1 MLLSERIRHRLRQQG
16 RAEGLEEG
24 RAEGREEGREVGL
37 EEGREVGREE
47 GREVGH
53 AEGREVGRAEE
64 RREFASA
71 ITAWYERQQRALER
85 GEKFDEPPPGV
96 KR

>member
-24 RAEGREEGREVGL
+24 REEGREM
-37 EEGREVGREE
+37 GREE

-64 RREFASA
+64 RREFARA
-71 ITAWYERQQRALER
+71 IAAWYERQQQALER

-96 KR
+96 NR

>member
-16 RAEGLEEG
+16 RAEG
-24 RAEGREEGREVGL
+24 
-37 EEGREVGREE
+37 
-47 GREVGH
+47 
-53 AEGREVGRAEE
+53 
-64 RREFASA
+64 RRELARSLA
-71 ITAWYERQQRALER
+71 AWYERQQRALER

>member
-24 RAEGREEGREVGL
+24 RAEGREEGREVGH
-37 EEGREVGREE
+37 E
-47 GREVGH
+47 
-53 AEGREVGRAEE
+53 EGREVGRAEE
-64 RREFASA
+64 RREYASA

-96 KR
+96 NR

>member
-16 RAEGLEEG
+16 RAEG
-24 RAEGREEGREVGL
+24 REE
-37 EEGREVGREE
+37 
-47 GREVGH
+47 
-53 AEGREVGRAEE
+53 GRAEE

-71 ITAWYERQQRALER
+71 ITAWYERQLER

>member
-1 MLLSERIRHRLRQQG
+1 MLLSERIRHRLKQQ
-16 RAEGLEEG
+16 G
-24 RAEGREEGREVGL
+24 RAEGREE
-37 EEGREVGREE
+37 
-47 GREVGH
+47 
-53 AEGREVGRAEE
+53 GRAEE